1 MFSSFSCFSLNL
13 LVIWETV
20 VKLGKMFFIS
30 LQKLFSFS
38 RKSNFR
44 FLDIQ
49 ISIFYWSRES
59 VNETWPVFVIFQKNK
74 NYQKKIAKNATFKLV
89 PGAFVCKEWSATS
102 TGKWNFCPNQH
113 VDLRFIF
120 TEYSLKI
127 EKGLEL
133 VSSSKCSHNIL
144 IETFLLWYHIN
155 WSNFIIQTVFLKL
168 FCKICCVSCFDIWW
182 CLDT

>member
-38 RKSNFR
+38 GKSNFR
-44 FLDIQ
+44 FLGIQ

-74 NYQKKIAKNATFKLV
+74 NYQKKLQKMRPLNLFQALLFVKNEAQPLLEN
-89 PGAFVCKEWSATS
+89 GIFVQISM
-102 TGKWNFCPNQH
+102 
-113 VDLRFIF
+113 
-120 TEYSLKI
+120 
-127 EKGLEL
+127 
-133 VSSSKCSHNIL
+133 
-144 IETFLLWYHIN
+144 
-155 WSNFIIQTVFLKL
+155 
-168 FCKICCVSCFDIWW
+168 
-182 CLDT
+182 